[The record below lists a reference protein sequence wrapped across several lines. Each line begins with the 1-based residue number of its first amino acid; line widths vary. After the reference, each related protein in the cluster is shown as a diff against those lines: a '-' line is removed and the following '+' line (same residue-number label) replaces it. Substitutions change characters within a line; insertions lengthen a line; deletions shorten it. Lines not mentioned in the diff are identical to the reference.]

1 MAKGETNKIYELAMM
16 IVALVLVLYASGLIK
31 VDLIKNL
38 FKEPLFRI
46 FVVVLILIMN
56 IYSRELSLLLLIM
69 YVLEVSKTTREQFA
83 PYSKE
88 YEKTNTQTLVEPN
101 NEIFPGCL
109 KITAE
114 DLINEFSGDKLALQN
129 TLRQGYA
136 KLLKTIPEGTSS
148 RETLDIMSKAVGLP
162 YSIELT
168 DETAPIVATM
178 LILQGFKLSES
189 CQAPKNDIQN
199 TGLQLSDGSLVTPHD
214 EGDYHKF

>member
-1 MAKGETNKIYELAMM
+1 MAKDFGNKIYDLVM
-16 IVALVLVLYASGLIK
+16 IVVAAVLILYASGIIK
-31 VDLIKNL
+31 ITQIQDLLKQPL
-38 FKEPLFRI
+38 FKILAI
-46 FVVVLILIMN
+46 VLILITN
-56 IYSRELSLLLLIM
+56 IYSPELSLLLLII
-69 YVLEVSKTTREQFA
+69 YVLEVSKSTREQFA

-88 YEKTNTQTLVEPN
+88 YEKTNTQTLIEPN

-109 KITAE
+109 KITAQ
-114 DLINEFSGDKLALQN
+114 DLLNEFSGDKLALQK

-136 KLLKTIPEGTSS
+136 QLLKLIPEGTSS

-189 CQAPKNDIQN
+189 CQAPKNDVQN
-199 TGLQLSDGSLVTPHD
+199 TGLQLSDGSTVTPHD
-214 EGDYHKF
+214 VGDYHKI